1 MRANPWLE
9 TIRSGGTAIGGWIS
23 NSSTINAEV
32 MGTAGFDY
40 VVIDT
45 QHGAIDYSG
54 MLPMLQVLSIG
65 ASTPMVRV
73 PSCDLGHI
81 GKALDAGA
89 RAVIVPMVNDRASC
103 EQALSFTRYAPD
115 GERSYGPTRAVLV
128 EGDDYFDFAGDQ
140 ISVIPMIETRE
151 AMNNVD
157 DILSAP
163 GIEAIYVGPNDL
175 SISLGIKP
183 NTTDPRLDEAML
195 EIVAGCRRHGVVPGV
210 HASAALCDK
219 RMDQGFGMITVR
231 QSGSGNPWVPGSN
244 ATSEPAGTGPSS
256 AGCLPPELID
266 VTTMVSRFGP
276 AKAGIEGLCTGSS
289 TRRSSFPVGVMRTTD
304 QPYTHATQ

>member
-9 TIRSGGTAIGGWIS
+9 SIRSGGTAIGGWIS

-45 QHGAIDYSG
+45 QHGAIDYSA

-73 PSCDLGHI
+73 PSCDSGHI

-89 RAVIVPMVNDRASC
+89 RAVIIPMVNDRASC
-103 EQALSFTRYAPD
+103 EEALSFTRYAPA

-151 AMNNVD
+151 AMNNID
-157 DILSAP
+157 DILSVP

-175 SISLGIKP
+175 SVSLGIKP
-183 NTTDPRLDEAML
+183 NTTDPRLDEAMR
-195 EIVAGCRRHGVVPGV
+195 EIVAGCRRNGVVPGV

-219 RMDQGFGMITVR
+219 RIDQGFGMVTVSADVVALRKQVGEDLATARGTVAQTIT
-231 QSGSGNPWVPGSN
+231 
-244 ATSEPAGTGPSS
+244 
-256 AGCLPPELID
+256 
-266 VTTMVSRFGP
+266 
-276 AKAGIEGLCTGSS
+276 S
-289 TRRSSFPVGVMRTTD
+289 T
-304 QPYTHATQ
+304 Y

>member
-1 MRANPWLE
+1 MR
-9 TIRSGGTAIGGWIS
+9 IRGWKPFRAGGTAIGGWIS
-23 NSSTINAEV
+23 NSSTINAEI

-45 QHGAIDYSG
+45 QHGAIDYSA

-73 PSCDLGHI
+73 PSCDSGHI

-89 RAVIVPMVNDRASC
+89 RGRDRPPWSTIEPPANRPC
-103 EQALSFTRYAPD
+103 LSPATPPA

-140 ISVIPMIETRE
+140 ICVIPMIETRE
-151 AMNNVD
+151 AMNNID
-157 DILSAP
+157 DILSVP

-183 NTTDPRLDEAML
+183 NTTDPVLDEAMR
-195 EIVAGCRRHGVVPGV
+195 EIVAGCRRNGVVPGV

-219 RMDQGFGMITVR
+219 RMDQGFAMVTVSADVVALRKQVGEDLATARGTVAQTIT
-231 QSGSGNPWVPGSN
+231 
-244 ATSEPAGTGPSS
+244 
-256 AGCLPPELID
+256 
-266 VTTMVSRFGP
+266 
-276 AKAGIEGLCTGSS
+276 S
-289 TRRSSFPVGVMRTTD
+289 T
-304 QPYTHATQ
+304 Y